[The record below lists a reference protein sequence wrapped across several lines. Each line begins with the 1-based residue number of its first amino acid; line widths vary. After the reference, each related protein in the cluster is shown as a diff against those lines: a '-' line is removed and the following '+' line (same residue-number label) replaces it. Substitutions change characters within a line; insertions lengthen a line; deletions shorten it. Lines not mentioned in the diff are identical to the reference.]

1 MERRGALC
9 REGMIQANA
18 PPEIV
23 VAVVIGFGRRA
34 VAVVATVAVVPMVA
48 SAGVVNLMAM
58 LVVSGVV
65 LVVMHSYSPA
75 LIRYIVLYRI
85 IHTVGF

>member
-1 MERRGALC
+1 
-9 REGMIQANA
+9 
-18 PPEIV
+18 
-23 VAVVIGFGRRA
+23 VVIGFGRRA